1 MMVSS
6 FLYFPP
12 EKSNLQ
18 LAGLERALDSV
29 GYSGRFRGKPDSP
42 CLYLPGNNGPDG
54 CAIFVRRARF
64 QILSEHSRVLEVW
77 RVPSN
82 QVLFLNFKKF
92 EERNPTITFPLK
104 LA

>member
-1 MMVSS
+1 
-6 FLYFPP
+6 
-12 EKSNLQ
+12 
-18 LAGLERALDSV
+18 LALAERALNSV

-82 QVLFLNFKKF
+82 QVKSCAQIASWSFKKI
-92 EERNPTITFPLK
+92 RGNLTKISRQKNL
-104 LA
+104 LYDNGL

>member
-1 MMVSS
+1 MRI
-6 FLYFPP
+6 FPT
-12 EKSNLQ
+12 EKYDLQ
-18 LAGLERALDSV
+18 LAGIERALDSV

-54 CAIFVRRARF
+54 CATFVRRARF

-82 QVLFLNFKKF
+82 QVLLGTL
-92 EERNPTITFPLK
+92 RNSWK
-104 LA
+104 D

>member
-1 MMVSS
+1 
-6 FLYFPP
+6 LYPP
-12 EKSNLQ
+12 DLP

-29 GYSGRFRGKPDSP
+29 GYSGSFRGKPDSP

-82 QVLFLNFKKF
+82 QVKSCDQNASWNCKKF
-92 EERNPTITFPLK
+92 VERLTLQKHFR
-104 LA
+104 